1 MIKAPQ
7 TQQITNI
14 LMNYNIS
21 LQQNK
26 NALGGRKAE
35 DTKVETTKKMVVKR
49 ETLTLFLQNNELR
62 TLLDMANVL
71 EAVMWNSQRLL
82 WLDLSYNY
90 LTDIED
96 EILNFPE
103 LKTLYLHGNYI
114 SNLEHTRKLQ
124 RFYDLQSL
132 TLYGNPLEQIKNY
145 RLYVLGVMYA
155 NENQNLRRLDQVLVT
170 NREYDTVLVWSERL
184 VKGNFS
190 KNRLK
195 KMVPENVKLPP
206 EPKVEED
213 DKKQAAQ

>member
-1 MIKAPQ
+1 
-7 TQQITNI
+7 
-14 LMNYNIS
+14 MNYNIS

-26 NALGGRKAE
+26 NALGGRKTE
-35 DTKVETTKKMVVKR
+35 DTKVETKKQIVVKK

-62 TLLDMANVL
+62 NLIDMAEVL
-71 EAVMWNSQRLL
+71 EAVMWNSQRIL

-90 LTDIED
+90 LVDIED
-96 EILNFPE
+96 ELLKFPE

-114 SNLEHTRKLQ
+114 SNLEQTRKLQ
-124 RFYDLQSL
+124 NFYDLQSL

-155 NENQNLRRLDQVLVT
+155 NDNQNLRRLDQVLVT
-170 NREYDTVLVWSERL
+170 NREYDNVLVWSERL
-184 VKGNFS
+184 VKNNFS

-195 KMVPENVKLPP
+195 RMVPENVKLPP